1 MALLLL
7 AFLAG
12 ALTILSPC
20 ILPVLPFVFTGAGR
34 PFHLRGLPLLAGM
47 ALSFTAVGVL
57 AVVGGSWV
65 VQAHQF
71 GRMAALLVLGTF
83 GLALLFPAVADRLSQ
98 PLVRLGQ
105 GLSRRSDQARSSGA
119 TAASSALLGVA
130 IGLLWAPC
138 AGPILGL
145 VLTGA
150 ALQGAPASTAL
161 LLLAYAA
168 GASTC
173 LAIALLAGGRM
184 ANILRRSLQTTA
196 WLRRALGGA
205 VIISV
210 GAIALG
216 LEQASLARFALADTN
231 AVEKTLLAK
240 IPVDPRAG
248 ATSTAA
254 SPLPVLGTLPPFP
267 KGAVWL
273 NSPPLTRDQL
283 WGKVV
288 LVDIWTY
295 SCINCVRT
303 LPHVRAWAKKYKNH
317 GLVVIGVH
325 SPEFPFERDLGNVRE
340 ATRKLGVTY
349 PVVIDNDFA
358 IWKAFNNT
366 YWPAFYFI
374 DTQGRIRATH
384 FGEGAYAKSEQT
396 IQQLLREGGFSS
408 VPAGLVKP

>member
-1 MALLLL
+1 
-7 AFLAG
+7 
-12 ALTILSPC
+12 
-20 ILPVLPFVFTGAGR
+20 
-34 PFHLRGLPLLAGM
+34 
-47 ALSFTAVGVL
+47 
-57 AVVGGSWV
+57 
-65 VQAHQF
+65 
-71 GRMAALLVLGTF
+71 
-83 GLALLFPAVADRLSQ
+83 
-98 PLVRLGQ
+98 
-105 GLSRRSDQARSSGA
+105 
-119 TAASSALLGVA
+119 
-130 IGLLWAPC
+130 
-138 AGPILGL
+138 
-145 VLTGA
+145 
-150 ALQGAPASTAL
+150 
-161 LLLAYAA
+161 
-168 GASTC
+168 
-173 LAIALLAGGRM
+173 
-184 ANILRRSLQTTA
+184 
-196 WLRRALGGA
+196 
-205 VIISV
+205 V

-216 LEQASLARFALADTN
+216 LEQASLARFALAHTN

-248 ATSTAA
+248 ATALAA
-254 SPLPVLGTLPPFP
+254 SPLPVLGTLPPFR

-273 NSPPLTRDQL
+273 NSPPLSRDQL

-303 LPHVRAWAKKYKNH
+303 LPHVRAWAKKYKDH

-374 DTQGRIRATH
+374 DTQGRIRSTH

-396 IQQLLREGGFSS
+396 IQQLLREGGFRN
-408 VPAGLVKP
+408 VPTGLVKP